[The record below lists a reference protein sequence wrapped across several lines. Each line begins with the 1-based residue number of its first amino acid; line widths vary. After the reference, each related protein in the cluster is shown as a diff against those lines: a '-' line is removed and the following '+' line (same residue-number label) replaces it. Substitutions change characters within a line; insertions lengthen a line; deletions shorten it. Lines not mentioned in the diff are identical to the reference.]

1 MGVWDARCSTNLLS
15 SSWALRT
22 NISHLHCSDK
32 IRLRDWVLVSR
43 IPAKVVFVVQL
54 LSPVWL
60 LATTCTA
67 TSEVFL
73 SLPISQSLPKLM
85 STESVI
91 LFNHLILCHPLL
103 LLPRIFPRI
112 RVFSNDCST
121 HLVAKVFGV
130 SASASVLPRNIHG
143 WFPLGLTSLIS
154 LLSNRLLRVIS
165 STTIWKHQFSGTQSS
180 LWSNSHIRT
189 YNWKNYS
196 FDYMSLV
203 SKVTSLLLKTLS
215 LL

>member
-1 MGVWDARCSTNLLS
+1 MHCKKRGLPVPPYLPEFAQVNVYWISDTIQPSHPLPS
-15 SSWALRT
+15 SSPFA
-22 NISHLHCSDK
+22 SD
-32 IRLRDWVLVSR
+32 
-43 IPAKVVFVVQL
+43 
-54 LSPVWL
+54 LSQNKGFFQWL
-60 LATTCTA
+60 
-67 TSEVFL
+67 
-73 SLPISQSLPKLM
+73 
-85 STESVI
+85 
-91 LFNHLILCHPLL
+91 
-103 LLPRIFPRI
+103 
-112 RVFSNDCST
+112 CST
-121 HLVAKVFGV
+121 HLMAKVFGV

-180 LWSNSHIRT
+180 LWSNSHIRI

-215 LL
+215 LP